1 MGYMCG
7 FDMFN
12 LSSFP
17 MPELIRKNP
26 PAALQK
32 EKVKLV
38 IVESP
43 YSGDVD
49 DNIRYARAC
58 IADCLRRGEAPF
70 ASHLLYTQDGVLRDD
85 VASERE
91 WGMQAGW
98 EWMGVAD
105 LVAVYCDRGISFG
118 MEQGVSRALKLGK
131 VIEYRYLLLRNENV
145 Y

>member
-1 MGYMCG
+1 MRGMWEFGDITAVKPDYI
-7 FDMFN
+7 
-12 LSSFP
+12 LKS
-17 MPELIRKNP
+17 P
-26 PAALQK
+26 PVVTQK
-32 EKVKLV
+32 EKIKLV

-131 VIEYRYLLLRNENV
+131 VIEYRYLL

>member
-1 MGYMCG
+1 MLDMWG
-7 FDMFN
+7 FVQFPKP
-12 LSSFP
+12 SSEF
-17 MPELIRKNP
+17 IRKNP
-26 PAALQK
+26 PVVAQK
-32 EKVKLV
+32 EKVKRV

-43 YSGDVD
+43 YRGEVAE
-49 DNIRYARAC
+49 NIRYARAC

-118 MEQGVSRALKLGK
+118 MEQGVARALKLGK
-131 VIEYRYLLLRNENV
+131 VIEYRYLLLSNPDV

>member
-1 MGYMCG
+1 M
-7 FDMFN
+7 
-12 LSSFP
+12 LSMWEFCDPSP
-17 MPELIRKNP
+17 LEDRIRKNP
-26 PAALQK
+26 PVVAQK

-43 YSGDVD
+43 YRGEVEE
-49 DNIRYARAC
+49 NIRYARAC
-58 IADCLRRGEAPF
+58 IADCLQRGEAPF

-91 WGMQAGW
+91 RGMQAGW

-105 LVAVYCDRGISFG
+105 LVAAYCDRGISFG
-118 MEQGVSRALKLGK
+118 MEQGITHALKLGK

>member
-1 MGYMCG
+1 MLDIWE
-7 FDMFN
+7 FVP
-12 LSSFP
+12 LPEPSSEFT
-17 MPELIRKNP
+17 KKTP
-26 PAALQK
+26 PIVVQK
-32 EKVKLV
+32 EKAKLV

-43 YSGDVD
+43 YSGDVE

-131 VIEYRYLLLRNENV
+131 VIEYRYLLLSNPDV

>member
-1 MGYMCG
+1 MRGMCEFG
-7 FDMFN
+7 DITAVKPDYI
-12 LSSFP
+12 LKSP
-17 MPELIRKNP
+17 QVV
-26 PAALQK
+26 AQK
-32 EKVKLV
+32 EKIKLV

-43 YSGDVD
+43 YSGDVE

-98 EWMGVAD
+98 EWMVVAD

-118 MEQGVSRALKLGK
+118 MEQGVARALKLGK
-131 VIEYRYLLLRNENV
+131 VIEYRYLLLRNENA

>member
-1 MGYMCG
+1 M
-7 FDMFN
+7 
-12 LSSFP
+12 LSMWEFYDPYPSP
-17 MPELIRKNP
+17 LEERMRKNP
-26 PAALQK
+26 PVMAQK

-43 YSGDVD
+43 YRGDVEE
-49 DNIRYARAC
+49 NTRYARAC

-70 ASHLLYTQDGVLRDD
+70 APHLLYTQEGVLRDD
-85 VASERE
+85 IASERE

-131 VIEYRYLLLRNENV
+131 VIEYRYLLLSNPAV

>member
-1 MGYMCG
+1 MLDMWG
-7 FDMFN
+7 FVPFPEP
-12 LSSFP
+12 SSEFT
-17 MPELIRKNP
+17 RKNP
-26 PAALQK
+26 PVAVQK
-32 EKVKLV
+32 RKVKLV

-43 YSGDVD
+43 YSGDVE

-85 VASERE
+85 VASELE
-91 WGMQAGW
+91 WCMQAGW
-98 EWMGVAD
+98 EWMVVAD

-118 MEQGVSRALKLGK
+118 MEQGVARALKLGK